1 MYYDTLIIGGRTTV
15 GITPKVNQFPLV
27 ILLFQVLTDILII
40 FNVSIAR
47 QILVFIYLTFIPG
60 LIILK
65 LLKVKELDELE
76 TFFLSLGLSISFLM
90 FTGLIVNEAYL
101 LLNLSSPLSPAPML
115 VAFNIFSICGAL
127 IIIRRNNDREL
138 INVKNFRQIIFSV
151 FLSSLPILSIIG
163 AMWVNIFRD
172 NAFLL
177 LLIVAIAAVFILGL
191 ISRRFQSLNLYTLS
205 ILMIGLS
212 LLYHTSLIS
221 NYIIALGSDVPV
233 EYSVF
238 KITETNAKW
247 SHIFLLP
254 EHLGYGRLNSMLSVT
269 ILPTIY
275 SKLLNAGPTW
285 IYKILYPTLFSFVPL
300 ILFKLWQRNFGS
312 KKAFVAIFL
321 LMAQNTFYTEIA
333 VLNRQMIGELFFA
346 LILFIIVK
354 NGLKKFQKML
364 FFVIFS
370 FALIVSH
377 YAIAEILLF
386 FLTLVLI
393 CLFLIKRSAGNI
405 TLTMVVLFSV
415 MMFVWYI
422 FTSNSTVFKSIVNYG
437 NYVYS
442 QLSDFLSLESRG
454 ETVLRGLG
462 LEQPPTVWNLFSR
475 MFAYTTEFFI
485 AIGFI
490 GLTTRRIKYNFSKEE
505 YSLTLSAIFFLSALI
520 LVPGLANTMN
530 MSRFYHLLLFFL
542 APIFVLGA
550 EFIIKLTF
558 KHQSE
563 IKLSILVLTI
573 LIPYFL
579 FQTGFIYEIVK
590 NQSWSLPLSGYRM
603 DPIFLKWATRY
614 FAESE
619 VIGAIWLSKYVARN
633 NSMTYADAISTS
645 SLLNG
650 YGMMIYGLN
659 MGRLS
664 NATNFIH
671 DSYIYL
677 NSLNAV
683 NNIVITDMYLL
694 NTSDIKIFDFSSKV
708 YSNGNCDIYQ
718 VAK

>member
-1 MYYDTLIIGGRTTV
+1 M
-15 GITPKVNQFPLV
+15 
-27 ILLFQVLTDILII
+27 
-40 FNVSIAR
+40 SIAR

>member
-1 MYYDTLIIGGRTTV
+1 M
-15 GITPKVNQFPLV
+15 V